1 MRTAREKILI
11 QGLIDWVDLARIHWH
26 VTQENPSAPPSEVQ
40 QKTLGTIRSLVAD
53 GLFELGDLSGED
65 GRFAAWETPLDESMK
80 RIYDLYVKHFDNNS
94 LWIWEC
100 WLNLTDKGEQVAQPL
115 LDRSHEDSLS

>member
-11 QGLIDWVDLARIHWH
+11 QGTIDWVSLAH
-26 VTQENPSAPPSEVQ
+26 VHSDVLQENRTVPSSEVQ
-40 QKTLGTIRSLVAD
+40 QKTLDTIRSLVAD
-53 GLFELGDLSGED
+53 GLFELGELSGEG
-65 GRFAAWETPLDESMK
+65 GRFVAWNTPLDESMK

-115 LDRSHEDSLS
+115 LDESNEDSLG

>member
-11 QGLIDWVDLARIHWH
+11 QGLIDWVSLAH
-26 VTQENPSAPPSEVQ
+26 VHSDVLQENRTASSSEVQ
-40 QKTLGTIRSLVAD
+40 QKTLDTIRSFVAD
-53 GLFELGDLSGED
+53 GLFELGDLSGEG
-65 GRFAAWETPLDESMK
+65 GRFVAWDTPLDESMK